1 MNAKDS
7 GRPSA
12 AKPVT
17 DGRPGVNHALV
28 REEGTLRADPL
39 LPAFALLDRF
49 GVPAASVLSAC
60 GISADALSDPERI
73 LDYAAACR
81 FLQSCADLT
90 GCEHFGLLV
99 GAQGGRARLG
109 VASRAFLE
117 AGDLG
122 SALSA
127 LVRYLHLHDQGAV
140 PHITLERGVVRLGY
154 VISGYHPGGIAV
166 AADTTLAVGLDL
178 LRALL
183 GEKWSPREVWLP
195 RRAPADSTP
204 WGELARSRVRFDA
217 PFVAFLFDEADL
229 RRRMPGHA
237 ASSVDGDALP
247 ELPFPVVVRRL
258 AVTLLVTGRCSV
270 GEAADQLDMH
280 PRTLNRALNANGL
293 TFRSLADDAR
303 HDLARQLLTD
313 TDMPI
318 AQIATVLGY
327 ADTSTFTRRFG
338 QRAGQPPGEWRSG
351 RA

>member
-73 LDYAAACR
+73 LDYSAACR
-81 FLQSCADLT
+81 FLKACADAT
-90 GCEHFGLLV
+90 ACEHFGLLV
-99 GAQGGRARLG
+99 GARGGRNRLG
-109 VASRAFLE
+109 VAGRALLD

-140 PHITLERGVVRLGY
+140 PHITLEHGVVRLGY
-154 VISGYHPGGIAV
+154 VISGYHPGGIAI

-195 RRAPADSTP
+195 RRVPADTTP
-204 WGELARSRVRFDA
+204 WSELARSPVRFDA

-229 RRRMPGHA
+229 RRRMPGRA
-237 ASSVDGDALP
+237 ASSKSREALP

-280 PRTLNRALNANGL
+280 PRTLNRALSACGL

-303 HDLARQLLTD
+303 HDLARQLLAD

-338 QRAGQPPGEWRSG
+338 QRAGQPPGAWRAG
-351 RA
+351 RT

>member
-1 MNAKDS
+1 MSPPDS
-7 GRPSA
+7 SRSFARTPAS
-12 AKPVT
+12 
-17 DGRPGVNHALV
+17 DGRSRANHALV
-28 REEGTLRADPL
+28 RDEGTLRADPL
-39 LPAFALLDRF
+39 LPAVALLDRF

-60 GISADALSDPERI
+60 GISAEALSDPEQI

-81 FLQSCADLT
+81 FLQACAELT

-99 GAQGGRARLG
+99 GVQGGRARLG
-109 VASRAFLE
+109 IASRAFLA

-140 PHITLERGVVRLGY
+140 PHVTLERGVARLGY

-195 RRAPADSTP
+195 RRVPADTTP
-204 WGELARSRVRFDA
+204 WSELARSPVRFDA

-229 RRRMPGHA
+229 RRRMPGRA
-237 ASSVDGDALP
+237 ASSKSREALP

-280 PRTLNRALNANGL
+280 PRTLNRALSACGL

-303 HDLARQLLTD
+303 HDLARQLLAD

-338 QRAGQPPGEWRSG
+338 QRAGQPPGAWRAG
-351 RA
+351 RT